1 MSLLFSIVS
10 LTSKTGTSDFLTKG
24 IPVDKDDLL
33 GYTAFNEYLS
43 SIKKDSV
50 ITAHV
55 CSYLYG
61 NGDINIA
68 TIEEVAYMKLRAE
81 NEPDFLSRHCM
92 KIAESHFSFF
102 PQLEEKLEIVKNS
115 ISL

>member
-1 MSLLFSIVS
+1 MSLLFSNVS
-10 LTSKTGTSDFLTKG
+10 LTSKTKTSDFLTKG

-43 SIKKDSV
+43 SFKQDSV

-61 NGDINIA
+61 NGDINISDV
-68 TIEEVAYMKLRAE
+68 ILVLRVALGLA
-81 NEPDFLSRHCM
+81 
-92 KIAESHFSFF
+92 
-102 PQLEEKLEIVKNS
+102 
-115 ISL
+115 